1 MASGKL
7 GTSSLAL
14 TTWTNVYTV
23 PAGKVA
29 TVNIRMVNSDMVN
42 PVSIRLAISP
52 TAGAAANA
60 DYILPKDFVIPA
72 GGVVEESAMVLSP
85 GEIVNAY
92 AGNTQVAIRV
102 HGFESPI
109 LP

>member
-7 GTSSLAL
+7 GTAAL
-14 TTWTNVYTV
+14 LLNTWTSVYTV
-23 PAGKVA
+23 PNGKVA

-42 PVSIRLAISP
+42 PVSVRLAISP
-52 TAGAAANA
+52 VAGAAANA
-60 DYILPKDFVIPA
+60 DYILPKDFVIPPS
-72 GGVVEESAMVLSP
+72 GVVEESALVISP
-85 GEIVNAY
+85 TEIVNAY
-92 AGNTQVAIRV
+92 ASNTQVAIRV